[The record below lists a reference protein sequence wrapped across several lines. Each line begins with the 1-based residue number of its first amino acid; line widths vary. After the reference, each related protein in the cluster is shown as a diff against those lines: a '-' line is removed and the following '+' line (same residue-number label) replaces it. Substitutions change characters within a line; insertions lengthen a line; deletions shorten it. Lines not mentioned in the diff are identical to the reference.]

1 MLAVP
6 LLAAFG
12 LALASVHTP
21 AAARPASRPVTH
33 AHAVETRVLLSSRP
47 ASSSAGQ
54 APATTTTSTSTTI
67 PLPGPPTVIDHG
79 PTDRRAIALTFDS
92 NLTDAMIRELD
103 EGRVAS
109 FDNVAVIDE
118 LDAMHVPATFFLA
131 GLWMER
137 YPDTTARLAADP
149 LFELGSHSYS
159 HRAFHTPCYGLGGL
173 PVDEMAADVM
183 HSFEVLRRFT
193 DHPVPYFRFP
203 GDCYDRTAL
212 AAIAPTHVAVIG
224 VDVAS
229 GDAFGTSVPAIVDTV
244 LSQAHNGSIVV
255 MHVTGGNTAPLTA
268 DALPDIV
275 NGLRARGYALV
286 TVTDLLRPGTS

>member
-6 LLAAFG
+6 LLAGFG
-12 LALASVHTP
+12 MALASVHTP
-21 AAARPASRPVTH
+21 AAAHSAARPTPRV
-33 AHAVETRVLLSSRP
+33 HAVPARILLSSRP
-47 ASSSAGQ
+47 ARPDRST
-54 APATTTTSTSTTI
+54 APSTSTTSTSTTI

-79 PTDRRAIALTFDS
+79 PTDRAAVALTFDS
-92 NLTDAMIRELD
+92 NLTDAMIKELD

-118 LDAMHVPATFFLA
+118 LEAMHVPATFFLA

-159 HRAFHTPCYGLGGL
+159 HRAFHTPCYGLGAL

-183 HSFEVLRRFT
+183 HSFDVLRHFT

-212 AAIAPTHVAVIG
+212 AAIAPTHLAVIG

-229 GDAFGTSVPAIVDTV
+229 GDAFGTSVRAIVATV

-255 MHVTGGNTAPLTA
+255 MHITGGNTAPLTA

>member
-1 MLAVP
+1 MA
-6 LLAAFG
+6 
-12 LALASVHTP
+12 
-21 AAARPASRPVTH
+21 
-33 AHAVETRVLLSSRP
+33 
-47 ASSSAGQ
+47 
-54 APATTTTSTSTTI
+54 
-67 PLPGPPTVIDHG
+67 LPGPPVVIDHG
-79 PTDRRAIALTFDS
+79 PTDRRAVALTFDS
-92 NLTDAMIRELD
+92 NLTDGMIRELD
-103 EGRVAS
+103 EGKVAS

-118 LDAMHVPATFFLA
+118 LDALHVPATFFLA
-131 GLWMER
+131 GMWMER

-173 PVDEMAADVM
+173 PVDEMAGDVV
-183 HSFEVLRRFT
+183 HSEEVLRRFT
-193 DHPVPYFRFP
+193 DHPTPYFRFP
-203 GDCYDRTAL
+203 GDCHDRTAL
-212 AAIAPTHVAVIG
+212 AAIAPAHVVVIG

-229 GDAFGTSVPAIVDTV
+229 GDAFGTSVRAIVDTV

-286 TVTDLLRPGTS
+286 TVTELLRGGG